1 LFLAIGKR
9 VTVIIF
15 DVLLRDATLTNWR
28 INILMLIL
36 SAVAGGIAGWL
47 MAHI

>member
-1 LFLAIGKR
+1 M
-9 VTVIIF
+9 TVIIF